1 MRAVITAVCLW
12 LLIGGAA
19 SAEVVKVT
27 VASRAPVADG
37 QAFGR
42 TGPYEKVIGTI
53 EFAID
58 PGNPRNAA
66 IADLDRAPR
75 GEDGRVR
82 FISNFHVLRPVD
94 PALGNGVLLFDIAN
108 RGRKVALATFNR
120 APASSDPTAPGDF
133 GDGFLMR
140 EGYTVVWVGW
150 QFDIAPPLLYVDA
163 PAVAGAGQVRITF
176 VVNERQTEAAL
187 SDLPAYQ
194 PVDAED
200 SANTLSVRDRFWDP
214 PTPLAS
220 DRWRVVL
227 RDGRP
232 RVALTGGFDPGRIY
246 ELAYSATG
254 ARVAGLGLAAIRDAA
269 AAFVRRPDMPVRGR
283 AAYAFGVSQSGRF
296 LRQFLHDGF
305 NVDERGDKVFAA
317 VWPHIAGAA
326 LGSFN
331 EPFAKPGY
339 SSFPATRLPFTDR
352 EQHTARGRTP
362 GILSGYQS
370 DRTPRVFYTNS
381 SVEYWG
387 QGRAAALTHT
397 SLDGTRDVRPP
408 DPVRIY
414 LIAGSQ
420 HGPAAFPPPRGTGQQ
435 LTNPVAHAEVMRALL
450 RALHQWTAHRIE
462 PPASR
467 YPTLADQTLVRA
479 ASVRFPAI
487 PHLGDPRTI
496 VGPARTVDGR
506 VEPLPFLVPQVDG
519 DGNELDGIRMPEVAV
534 PLATATGWNFR
545 SEAAGNTS
553 DIAALLGSY
562 IPFAK
567 TRTEREA
574 HGDPRRGID
583 ERYRSRADY
592 MARVRK
598 TIDDLV
604 RHMYVLEQDV
614 ETMVSRAAAQW
625 AYATADP
632 SPPNLEANGGGRVR
646 RGIQDP

>member
-1 MRAVITAVCLW
+1 MSMRAVITAVCLW
-12 LLIGGAA
+12 LWIGSAAA

-37 QAFGR
+37 QAFGK
-42 TGPYEKVIGTI
+42 TGAYEKVAGTI

-58 PGNPRNAA
+58 PANPRNAA
-66 IADLDRAPR
+66 IADLARAPR

-82 FISNFHVLRPVD
+82 FTSTFHVLRPVD

-108 RGRKVALATFNR
+108 RGRKIALASFNR
-120 APASSDPTAPGDF
+120 APGSNDPTAPGDF

-150 QFDIAPPLLYVDA
+150 QFDVAPPLLSVDA

-176 VVNERQTEAAL
+176 IVNGREEEVTPA
-187 SDLPAYQ
+187 DLPAYQ
-194 PVDAED
+194 PVNAGD
-200 SANTLSVRDRFWDP
+200 SANTLSVRDKFWDP
-214 PTPLAS
+214 PTPVAS
-220 DRWRVVL
+220 DRWRMVV

-232 RVALTGGFDPGRIY
+232 RVALAGGFDPGRIY

-254 ARVAGLGLAAIRDAA
+254 ARVAGVGLAAIRDAA
-269 AAFVRRPDMPVRGR
+269 AAFVRRADMPIRGR
-283 AAYAFGVSQSGRF
+283 SAYVFGVSQSGRF
-296 LRQFLHDGF
+296 VRQFLYDGF
-305 NVDERGDKVFAA
+305 NVDEQGNKVFDAGWA
-317 VWPHIAGAA
+317 HIAGAG

-331 EPFAKPGY
+331 EPFAMPGY
-339 SSFPATRLPFTDR
+339 SSFPATRFPFTDR
-352 EQHTARGRTP
+352 EQHDPPGRP
-362 GILSGYQS
+362 AGILSGYQS

-408 DPVRIY
+408 DAVRIY

-420 HGPAAFPPPRGTGQQ
+420 HGPAAFPPRRGAGQQ
-435 LTNPVAHAEVMRALL
+435 LPNPVAHAEVMRALL
-450 RALHQWTAHRIE
+450 RALHQWTADGVE

-467 YPTLADQTLVRA
+467 HPTLADQTLVRA
-479 ASVRFPAI
+479 SSVRFPAI
-487 PHLGDPRTI
+487 PRAGDPRTI

-506 VEPLPFLVPQVDG
+506 VQPLPFLVPQVDG
-519 DGNELDGIRMPEVAV
+519 DGNELAGIRMPEVAV

-553 DIAALLGSY
+553 DIMSLIGSY

-567 TRTEREA
+567 TRAEREA

-592 MARVRK
+592 LARVRK
-598 TIDDLV
+598 AIDDLV
-604 RHMYVLEQDV
+604 RKRYVLEQDV
-614 ETMVSRAAAQW
+614 ETMMSRGAAQW
-625 AYATADP
+625 EHAT
-632 SPPNLEANGGGRVR
+632 GGASTP
-646 RGIQDP
+646 QP